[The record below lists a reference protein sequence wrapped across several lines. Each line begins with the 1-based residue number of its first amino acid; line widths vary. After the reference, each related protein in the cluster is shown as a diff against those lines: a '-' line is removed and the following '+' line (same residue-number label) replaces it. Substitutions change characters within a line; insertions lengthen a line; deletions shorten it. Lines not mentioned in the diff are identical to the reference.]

1 MTKELSDFVFPKE
14 ECKVIPFALA
24 MLLFIFVAMGVV
36 TVVFS
41 VLSCR
46 TFEIITGILFMSAVC
61 LVVEHIRNRDIRM
74 ASYFLSHTSISL
86 QYGKTAITFQ
96 SNDEYRV
103 SVLQLYQPLGKG
115 YAFKPY
121 IVLWNDF
128 APTEE
133 VHPFVLIKKRC
144 IVLPLTEATLAEVK
158 QFVCY
163 PEIPAYPNILHHS
176 DCGKI
181 NMTSATRQ

>member
-14 ECKVIPFALA
+14 ERKVIPLALA
-24 MLLFIFVAMGVV
+24 ILLFIFSALGFA
-36 TVVFS
+36 TVGFS
-41 VLSCR
+41 ALSYK
-46 TFEIITGILFMSAVC
+46 TFGIITGILFVC
-61 LVVEHIRNRDIRM
+61 AICLLVEHIRNRDIRM
-74 ASYFLSHTSISL
+74 ARYFLSHTSISL
-86 QYGKTAITFQ
+86 QYGKTAITFN

-103 SVLQLYQPLGKG
+103 SVLRLYQSLGKG
-115 YAFKPY
+115 YVFKPY

-133 VHPFVLIKKRC
+133 VHPFFLIKKRC

-181 NMTSATRQ
+181 NMTLATRQ